1 MKAIIHVYAALIG
14 FRTEKD
20 PAKADSLAR
29 EFITLLE
36 LEQYSIPET
45 ILEEIEIHL
54 RNHWTAR
61 YQNTRREGYL
71 LLQHQLQQRQME
83 RLRHNKKGIA
93 ARQLT
98 NTLFTALKLGK
109 VEWAAEILAG
119 LGPRIM
125 DIQAELIHPIL
136 ITHLLFEQ
144 KNYDQAAAALPHFF
158 SYGQLTDTLF
168 YAIAAK
174 LDIRIRYETNCLL
187 DEEHFSM
194 FRATQIKLKRDK
206 SLTPDRRAQRERF
219 FPLAMKL
226 YRAKD
231 YLRQSPQADVAK
243 RLQDVW
249 AALADKSQPVV
260 DADWLEDKWLE
271 LRRPDGPRPVF
282 KTGNR

>member
-1 MKAIIHVYAALIG
+1 MRAVIHIYVALIG

-20 PAKADSLAR
+20 PVKADALA
-29 EFITLLE
+29 EKFIVLLE
-36 LEQYSIPET
+36 NEQHSIPES
-45 ILEEIEIHL
+45 IMEEFEIHL

-61 YQNTRREGYL
+61 YQQTRQEAYL
-71 LLQHQLQQRQME
+71 SLLHQLQRRQVD
-83 RLRHNKKGIA
+83 RLRSNKKGIA

-98 NTLFTALKLGK
+98 NILFTAFKLGK
-109 VEWAAEILAG
+109 TEWAAEILTW

-125 DIQAELIHPIL
+125 DAQAELIHPIL

-144 KNYDQAAAALPHFF
+144 KRYDQAAAALPHFIN
-158 SYGQLTDTLF
+158 YGELTDALF

-187 DEEHFSM
+187 DEEHFNM
-194 FRATQIKLKRDK
+194 FRATQVKLKRDK
-206 SLTPDRRAQRERF
+206 ILTPAKRAQRERF

-231 YLRQSPQADVAK
+231 YLRQSPKSDVAK

-271 LRRPDGPRPVF
+271 LRQPEGARPFFR
-282 KTGNR
+282 TGNK